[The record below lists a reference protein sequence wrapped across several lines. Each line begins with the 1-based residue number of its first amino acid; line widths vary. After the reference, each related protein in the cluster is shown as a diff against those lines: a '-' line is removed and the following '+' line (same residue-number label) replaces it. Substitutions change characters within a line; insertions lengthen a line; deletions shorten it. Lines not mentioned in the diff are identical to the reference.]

1 MPLKDLTGKTVYD
14 LDQEDFEK
22 LYCHQCRD
30 CGICTKDIQTVDLCK
45 QLIDNGLWDIFSP
58 KRHQTE

>member
-45 QLIDNGLWDIFSP
+45 QLIDNGVWDIFSR